1 MEEEKNNHTTV
12 IVNQTQT
19 QGNGSA
25 VAGFTLSLLATFLG
39 WIPFVGF
46 ILWLLGA
53 IFSCVGMSRKPRG
66 LAIAGF
72 VISFFWII
80 LLATIFTSVLA
91 AVGMAE
97 MGSTIIKICIVIL
110 IILIG
115 LAYKRAKK
123 V

>member
-1 MEEEKNNHTTV
+1 MEEEKKNHTTV
-12 IVNQTQT
+12 IVNQT

-46 ILWLLGA
+46 LLWLLGA

-123 V
+123 A